1 MSRSK
6 GYIPKNIVVFTRPKA
21 TVNGHD
27 CEPAF
32 PVADRSVERGF
43 TVVENA
49 KRWARPNCGRTYSLS
64 QVMAAKRQGITLPTE
79 AEPDGITCSNK
90 PQAGYRLVGAEQRG
104 EGGRA
109 WKVISPQGYLVD
121 MREDVFLPIL
131 LTKGLPPSG
140 IIDGKFQWCQAG
152 SQLRLELV
160 GSDAHKAYTPAHMV
174 ATEEAN
180 RKAASKVKAK
190 ARRAG
195 TIPVKDLVVGGVY
208 EFEVYGARRTRVYAG
223 RARFRGKLKTVWI
236 PFSKHVSNM
245 DKAPTST
252 QGWVNY
258 LFRRCQRDNQPVSVT
273 LTTGSQARRRVY
285 HQSTVTLPKDWRSRK
300 LRFRRGDYAFFD
312 RVYDDFDPATDI
324 TWK

>member
-6 GYIPKNIVVFTRPKA
+6 GYIPKNIVVFTRPK
-21 TVNGHD
+21 TTENGHD

-32 PVADRSVERGF
+32 PVADRSVDRGF
-43 TVVENA
+43 KVVDQA
-49 KRWARPNCGRTYSLS
+49 RRWSTNYGLHDQDSAGVSRPNDPLS
-64 QVMAAKRQGITLPTE
+64 
-79 AEPDGITCSNK
+79 
-90 PQAGYRLVGAEQRG
+90 GYRLVGAEQRG

-140 IIDGKFQWCQAG
+140 IIDGDFQWCQAG

-160 GSDAHKAYTPAHMV
+160 GSAAHKAYTPAHMV
-174 ATEEAN
+174 AAEEAN
-180 RKAASKVKAK
+180 RKAASKAKTK
-190 ARRAG
+190 ARRAD
-195 TIPVKDLVVGGVY
+195 TIPVRDLVVGGVY
-208 EFEVYGARRTRVYAG
+208 EFEVYGTRRPRVYAG

-236 PFSKHVSNM
+236 PFSKHVTNM

-252 QGWVNY
+252 QGWVGY
-258 LFRRCQRDNQPVSVT
+258 LFRRCQRDNQPVSVF
-273 LTTGSQARRRVY
+273 LVDGSQARRRVY
-285 HQSTVTLPKDWRSRK
+285 QQSTVTLPEDWRSRK
-300 LRFRRGDYAFFD
+300 LQFRQGGWALFD
-312 RVYDDFDPATDI
+312 RIYDDFDPATDI